1 VDHSIGTGSIQLEK
15 PVILTPARGTKAR
28 IGGDPLSR
36 ETEDPN
42 VLTKLWGLRWWMMG
56 LLMLGSI
63 INYLTRATLAVAAPS
78 VLKDLDITTQQYS
91 WILSAF
97 QFAIM
102 LQPLCGYV
110 MDSIGLK
117 VGFAIF
123 AIAWSFVSM
132 AHGLAASWQTLF
144 GLRALLGF
152 AEGSANPAGMKATS
166 EWFPA
171 AERGLA
177 GGFFNMG
184 ASLGSML
191 AAPLVAWAI
200 LTHSWQ
206 FAFVLTGV
214 IGLAWVALW
223 LAFYQSPSKHKSLSP
238 EERNY
243 ILSGQESHLAG
254 EGKPSFSTI
263 LGQRNFWGI
272 AIPRFL
278 ADPTWGTLTFW
289 LPLYLTTVRG
299 FDLKQIALFAWLP
312 FLAADLGCM
321 FGGTISIALQKR
333 GVGLINARRTAFTV
347 GALMMM
353 GVAFVGIVDSP
364 YVAVALLSLAGF
376 AHQTLSVTV
385 ITMASDLFKRSEVA
399 TVAGMAGTCG
409 NAGVLLFSLL
419 MGALVTRIGY
429 TPFFIGL
436 AALDL
441 IGAALLWTLVRERR
455 PDTIAAAA

>member
-1 VDHSIGTGSIQLEK
+1 M
-15 PVILTPARGTKAR
+15 
-28 IGGDPLSR
+28 
-36 ETEDPN
+36 
-42 VLTKLWGLRWWMMG
+42 LTKLWGLRWWMMG

-123 AIAWSFVSM
+123 AIAWSFISM

-214 IGLAWVALW
+214 IGFGWVALW
-223 LAFYQSPSKHKSLSP
+223 LLFYQSPSKHKALSP

-254 EGKPSFSTI
+254 EGRPSFSTI
-263 LGQRNFWGI
+263 LAQRNFWGI

-299 FDLKQIALFAWLP
+299 FDLKQIAMFAWLP

-347 GALMMM
+347 GALLMM

-364 YVAVALLSLAGF
+364 YLAVALLSLAGF

>member
-1 VDHSIGTGSIQLEK
+1 
-15 PVILTPARGTKAR
+15 
-28 IGGDPLSR
+28 
-36 ETEDPN
+36 

-78 VLKDLDITTQQYS
+78 VLKDLNITTQQYS

-110 MDSIGLK
+110 MDSVGLK

-123 AIAWSFVSM
+123 AIAWSFISM
-132 AHGLAASWQTLF
+132 AHGLAGTWQTLF

-200 LTHSWQ
+200 LTHNWQ
-206 FAFVLTGV
+206 FAFVLTGI
-214 IGLAWVALW
+214 IGLAWAALW
-223 LAFYQSPSKHKSLSP
+223 LLFYHSPSRHKALSP
-238 EERNY
+238 QERDY

-254 EGKPSFSTI
+254 EGKPSFLTI
-263 LGQRNFWGI
+263 LRQRNFWGI

-299 FDLKQIALFAWLP
+299 FDLKQIAMFAWLP

-347 GALMMM
+347 GALLMT
-353 GVAFVGIVDSP
+353 GVAFVGTVDSP

-385 ITMASDLFKRSEVA
+385 ITMASDLFKRNEVA

-409 NAGVLLFSLL
+409 NAGVLVFSLL

-429 TPFFIGL
+429 APFFVGL

-441 IGAALLWTLVRERR
+441 LGAALLWTLVRERR
-455 PDTIAAAA
+455 PHTVAAAA

>member
-1 VDHSIGTGSIQLEK
+1 M
-15 PVILTPARGTKAR
+15 
-28 IGGDPLSR
+28 
-36 ETEDPN
+36 
-42 VLTKLWGLRWWMMG
+42 LTKLWGLRWWMMG

-110 MDSIGLK
+110 MDSVGLK
-117 VGFAIF
+117 AGFAIF
-123 AIAWSFVSM
+123 ATAWSFISM
-132 AHGLAASWQTLF
+132 SHGLAASWQTLF

-171 AERGLA
+171 SERGLA

-223 LAFYQSPSKHKSLSP
+223 LAFYQSPAKHKALSP
-238 EERNY
+238 EERHY
-243 ILSGQESHLAG
+243 ILSGQERHLAG
-254 EGKPSFSTI
+254 EGRPSFPTI
-263 LGQRNFWGI
+263 LRQRNFWGI

-299 FDLKQIALFAWLP
+299 FDLKQIAMFAWLP

-321 FGGTISIALQKR
+321 FGGTISLALQKR

-347 GALMMM
+347 GALLMM
-353 GVAFVGIVDSP
+353 GVAFVGTVDSP

-429 TPFFIGL
+429 TPFFVGL

>member
-1 VDHSIGTGSIQLEK
+1 M
-15 PVILTPARGTKAR
+15 
-28 IGGDPLSR
+28 
-36 ETEDPN
+36 
-42 VLTKLWGLRWWMMG
+42 TKLWGLRWWMMG
-56 LLMLGSI
+56 LLMVGSI
-63 INYLTRATLAVAAPS
+63 INYLTRSTLAVAAPS
-78 VLKDLDITTQQYS
+78 VLKDLDISTQQYS

-110 MDSIGLK
+110 MDTIGLK
-117 VGFAIF
+117 LGFAIF

-132 AHGLAASWQTLF
+132 AHGLAANWQTLF

-171 AERGLA
+171 TERGLA

-200 LTHSWQ
+200 LAYNWQ

-214 IGLAWVALW
+214 IGLVWVALW
-223 LAFYQSPSKHKSLSP
+223 LVFYQSPATHKALSAR
-238 EERNY
+238 EREY
-243 ILSGQESHLAG
+243 ILAGQEAHLAG
-254 EGKPSFSTI
+254 EGRPSIGTI

-299 FDLKQIALFAWLP
+299 FDLKQIAMFAWLP

-321 FGGTISIALQKR
+321 FGGTISITLQKY
-333 GVGLINARRTAFTV
+333 GGLSLINARRCAFTV
-347 GALMMM
+347 GALMMT
-353 GVAFVGIVDSP
+353 GVAFVGTVDNP
-364 YVAVALLSLAGF
+364 YVAIGLLSLAGF

-385 ITMASDLFKRSEVA
+385 ITMASDLFRRNEVA

-409 NAGVLLFSLL
+409 NAGVLIFSLL
-419 MGALVTRIGY
+419 MGALVMRIGY
-429 TPFFIGL
+429 TPFFVGL

-441 IGAALLWTLVRERR
+441 LGAVILWTVVRERR
-455 PDTIAAAA
+455 PQTAAVIA

>member
-1 VDHSIGTGSIQLEK
+1 MI
-15 PVILTPARGTKAR
+15 AR
-28 IGGDPLSR
+28 
-36 ETEDPN
+36 
-42 VLTKLWGLRWWMMG
+42 LWGLRWWMMS
-56 LLMLGSI
+56 LLMVGSI
-63 INYLTRATLAVAAPS
+63 VNYLTRSTLAVAAPT
-78 VLKDLDITTQQYS
+78 VLKDLAISEQQYS

-97 QFAIM
+97 QVAIM

-110 MDSIGLK
+110 MDTIGLK
-117 VGFAIF
+117 MGFAIF
-123 AIAWSFVSM
+123 AVAWSFISM
-132 AHGLAASWQTLF
+132 AHGLAANWQTLF

-171 AERGLA
+171 SERGLA

-200 LTHSWQ
+200 LTNSWQ

-214 IGLAWVALW
+214 IGLVWTGLW
-223 LAFYQSPSKHKSLSP
+223 LTFYQSPLKHRALSAR
-238 EERNY
+238 EREY
-243 ILSGQESHLAG
+243 IFAGQETHLAG
-254 EGKPSFSTI
+254 TGRPSMATI

-289 LPLYLTTVRG
+289 LPLYLTTVRE
-299 FDLKQIALFAWLP
+299 FDLKQIAMFAWLP

-321 FGGTISIALQKR
+321 FGGTISITLQKYA
-333 GVGLINARRTAFTV
+333 GMGLINARRCAFTV
-347 GALMMM
+347 GAVMML
-353 GVAFVGIVDSP
+353 GVAFVGMVENA
-364 YVAVALLSLAGF
+364 YVAVGLLSLAGF

-385 ITMASDLFKRSEVA
+385 ITMASDLFKRNEVA

-409 NAGVLLFSLL
+409 NAGVLIFSLV
-419 MGALVTRIGY
+419 MGALVTQIGY
-429 TPFFIGL
+429 TPFFVGL
-436 AALDL
+436 AALDVL
-441 IGAALLWTLVRERR
+441 GAVILWTVVREQR
-455 PDTIAAAA
+455 PEPVSSVA

>member
-1 VDHSIGTGSIQLEK
+1 M
-15 PVILTPARGTKAR
+15 
-28 IGGDPLSR
+28 
-36 ETEDPN
+36 
-42 VLTKLWGLRWWMMG
+42 TKLWGLRWWVMG
-56 LLMLGSI
+56 LLMVGST
-63 INYLTRATLAVAAPS
+63 INYLTRSTLAVAAPS
-78 VLKDLDITTQQYS
+78 VLKDLNITTQQYS

-110 MDSIGLK
+110 MDTVGLRF
-117 VGFAIF
+117 GFAIF
-123 AIAWSFVSM
+123 ATAWSFICM
-132 AHGLAASWQTLF
+132 AHGFAGNWQALF

-171 AERGLA
+171 TERGLA

-206 FAFVLTGV
+206 FAFVLIGG
-214 IGLAWVALW
+214 IGLAWAGLW
-223 LAFYQSPSKHKSLSP
+223 LTFYESPSKHKGLSP
-238 EERNY
+238 REREY

-254 EGKPSFSTI
+254 AGRPSLRTI

-299 FDLKQIALFAWLP
+299 FDLKQIAMFAWLP

-321 FGGTISIALQKR
+321 FGGTISITLQKYA
-333 GVGLINARRTAFTV
+333 GVSLINARRCAFTV
-347 GALMMM
+347 GALMMT
-353 GVAFVGIVDSP
+353 GVALVGLVRNP

-399 TVAGMAGTCG
+399 TVAGIAGTCG
-409 NAGVLLFSLL
+409 NAGVLIFSLL
-419 MGALVTRIGY
+419 MGALVTRVGY

-441 IGAALLWTLVRERR
+441 LGAVILWTVVDERR
-455 PDTIAAAA
+455 PEAIAALNDVA

>member
-1 VDHSIGTGSIQLEK
+1 M
-15 PVILTPARGTKAR
+15 RR
-28 IGGDPLSR
+28 
-36 ETEDPN
+36 
-42 VLTKLWGLRWWMMG
+42 LWGLRWGMMG
-56 LLMLGSI
+56 LLMVGSI
-63 INYLTRATLAVAAPS
+63 INYLTRSTLAVAAPS
-78 VLKDLDITTQQYS
+78 ILKDLDISTQQYS

-97 QFAIM
+97 QVAIM

-110 MDSIGLK
+110 MDTVGLK
-117 VGFAIF
+117 LGFAIF
-123 AIAWSFVSM
+123 AIAWSFISM
-132 AHGLAASWQTLF
+132 AHGLAGSWPTLF

-152 AEGSANPAGMKATS
+152 AEGSANPAGIKATS

-171 AERGLA
+171 TERGLA
-177 GGFFNMG
+177 GGIFNMG

-214 IGLAWVALW
+214 LGLAWAALW
-223 LAFYQSPSKHKSLSP
+223 VAFYQSPSKHRALSP
-238 EERNY
+238 RERDY
-243 ILSGQESHLAG
+243 ILSGQEAHLAG
-254 EGKPSFSTI
+254 AGRPSIGTL

-312 FLAADLGCM
+312 FLAADLGCL
-321 FGGTISIALQKR
+321 FGGTISIALQKYA
-333 GVGLINARRTAFTV
+333 GIGLINARRSAFTV
-347 GALMMM
+347 GALLMM
-353 GVAFVGIVDSP
+353 GVAFAGTVQNP

-385 ITMASDLFKRSEVA
+385 ITMASDLFRRNEVA

-409 NAGVLLFSLL
+409 NAGVLVFSLL
-419 MGALVTRIGY
+419 MGALVARIGY
-429 TPFFIGL
+429 TPFFVGL
-436 AALDL
+436 AVLDL
-441 IGAALLWTLVRERR
+441 LGAAILWTVVRERR
-455 PDTIAAAA
+455 PDAMAAVA